1 MCLKRSGVTWTPQP
15 HMSLLTVM
23 PMHFPGEQEADMT
36 EVCTGTIMCAGKSSG
51 GLIVFSFL
59 PG

>member
-1 MCLKRSGVTWTPQP
+1 
-15 HMSLLTVM
+15 MSLLTVM